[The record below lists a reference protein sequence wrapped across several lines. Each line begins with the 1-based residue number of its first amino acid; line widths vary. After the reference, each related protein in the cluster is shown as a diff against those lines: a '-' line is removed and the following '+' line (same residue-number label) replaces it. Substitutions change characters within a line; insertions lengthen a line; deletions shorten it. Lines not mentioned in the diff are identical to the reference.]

1 MVVTMDLGFA
11 LSTESATASSAE
23 TSFSTNPVTTD
34 SGVAALDRM
43 IDLLALSRVRIALV
57 ALEFLD
63 VGPRNASA
71 AAMAACGA
79 TGFLIALTTQR
90 FVIVDVG
97 PRGASPRAD
106 QAIAERVRALA
117 MAALSGR
124 RDARRARL
132 RTADLHVWSD
142 QAGSARQCFSQLVR
156 SLGSEADQAAH
167 GGANDPSRRERA
179 IRVA

>member
-1 MVVTMDLGFA
+1 MDLGFA
-11 LSTESATASSAE
+11 MSTETATAASAE
-23 TSFSTNPVTTD
+23 IDFSVSPVTPD

-43 IDLLALSRVRIALV
+43 IDLLALSRVRISLV

-63 VGPRNASA
+63 TGPRIASA
-71 AAMAACGA
+71 AAMAACGS
-79 TGFLIALTTQR
+79 TGFLIALSTQR

-124 RDARRARL
+124 WDARRARL

-142 QAGSARQCFSQLVR
+142 QSGSAQLVLSQLAR
-156 SLGSEADQAAH
+156 SLGIDADQ
-167 GGANDPSRRERA
+167 PRRDRA